1 MSRLVPFLLVTF
13 YIGASWA
20 SNGCVELDKLS
31 FDKIVKRF
39 RYTLVKFDVAFPYG
53 EKHEAFTSFALES
66 NEALGEC
73 YTRSILRTSIN
84 FDIISDDLL
93 FALVGIKDYGEKE
106 NADLGKRFKIPEK
119 YPVIKLFNNETLD
132 TYVDYPEDDPI
143 TVDSLRKFVSAN
155 TDLYIGLPGCLKEI
169 DELAAKF
176 SCPKKSKEALLE
188 IVTET
193 EQMEGLFSAEKAH
206 KSFQIY
212 LTLMRKMAQSDKSVK
227 EFVAG
232 EKDRV
237 RNLLK
242 GKISDNKK
250 ADLNLRLNI
259 MESFK
264 PGRTP
269 DKATSDEL

>member
-66 NEALGEC
+66 NEAL
-73 YTRSILRTSIN
+73 
-84 FDIISDDLL
+84 DDLL

-193 EQMEGLFSAEKAH
+193 EQMENLFSAEKAH

-227 EFVAG
+227 EFIAG

-264 PGRTP
+264 SGRTP
-269 DKATSDEL
+269 DKAASDEL

>member
-1 MSRLVPFLLVTF
+1 M
-13 YIGASWA
+13 
-20 SNGCVELDKLS
+20 
-31 FDKIVKRF
+31 
-39 RYTLVKFDVAFPYG
+39 
-53 EKHEAFTSFALES
+53 
-66 NEALGEC
+66 
-73 YTRSILRTSIN
+73 
-84 FDIISDDLL
+84 
-93 FALVGIKDYGEKE
+93 VGIKDYGEKE

-132 TYVDYPEDDPI
+132 KYVDYPEDDPI
-143 TVDSLRKFVSAN
+143 TVESLRKFISAN
-155 TDLYIGLPGCLKEI
+155 TDLYIGLPGCLKEV

-176 SCPKKSKEALLE
+176 SCPKKSKDALAQ
-188 IVTET
+188 IVSEV
-193 EQMEGLFSAEKAH
+193 EQMEGLYEAEKAH

-212 LTLMRKMAQSDKSVK
+212 LTLMRKMAQLDKSVQ
-227 EFVAG
+227 EFIAS

-264 PGRTP
+264 SGRIL
-269 DKATSDEL
+269 DKAASDEL